1 VGDKYVVAI
10 ITNIGKKGSINVAE
24 VRPRVEAYVRN
35 EKKAKQII
43 ESKFKG
49 NSLENFVA
57 SSGTTIQKA
66 DSLSFAN
73 PSIPNIG
80 YDVKVLGAAF
90 NKDNSGKATE
100 PIAASS
106 GVISLKVESLGAKPS
121 MQDDESIRQGLL
133 QGQKNAAYRGSEALR
148 KAATI
153 KDNRSKFY

>member
-1 VGDKYVVAI
+1 MNQRILVFAGSARRASFNRRLAHVAAKMARDA
-10 ITNIGKKGSINVAE
+10 GAE
-24 VRPRVEAYVRN
+24 VTLYDTVDYVRIRPLQGL
-35 EKKAKQII
+35 AR
-43 ESKFKG
+43 
-49 NSLENFVA
+49 
-57 SSGTTIQKA
+57 
-66 DSLSFAN
+66 
-73 PSIPNIG
+73 IG
-80 YDVKVLGAAF
+80 GSRAGAFHGGGAGGAAF